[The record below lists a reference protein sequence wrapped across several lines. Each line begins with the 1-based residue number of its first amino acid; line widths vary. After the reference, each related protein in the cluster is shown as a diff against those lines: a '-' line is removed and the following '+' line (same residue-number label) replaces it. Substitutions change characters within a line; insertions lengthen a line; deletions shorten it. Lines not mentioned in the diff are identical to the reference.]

1 MEKNLR
7 VAFFPDTYDEIDG
20 VANTSR
26 QFEAFARKRGFPFL
40 TICGGTEN
48 RSDADGSAVRI
59 TRRRGRIGF
68 ALDKKHDYDL
78 AFWRHYNHAAEA
90 VRKFDPDIVH
100 ITGPSDAGQ
109 LGALVAH
116 RLGIPLAASWH
127 TNIHQY
133 AEQRASALLDF
144 FPPPQR
150 EQVGWLIRESALKAT
165 LRFYKIPKLLFAP
178 NPELMKMLERGT
190 GKPVYPMQRGVDTE
204 LFSPKRRDRTG
215 PPFII
220 GYVGRLTVEK
230 NIRFLADLERSL
242 LESGFDGFR
251 FSIVGQGAE
260 EGWLKANLRQAD
272 FAGVLHGENLARA
285 YANMDVFAFPSHT
298 DTFGNVVLEA
308 LASGVPAIVTD
319 RGGPQFVVRH
329 GETGF
334 VTQSPSEFAPY
345 VRHLVADPNRLQA
358 MREAARSCALRAS
371 WDAIFE
377 GVYADY
383 RRELR
388 DGALRRGGARLGQE
402 TTVASA
408 ASRIS

>member
-1 MEKNLR
+1 M
-7 VAFFPDTYDEIDG
+7 
-20 VANTSR
+20 ANTSR

-48 RSDADGSAVRI
+48 RAQTDGSALRI

-100 ITGPSDAGQ
+100 ITGPSDTGQ

-127 TNIHQY
+127 TNVHQY
-133 AEQRASALLDF
+133 AEQRASWLLDF

-150 EQVGWLIRESALKAT
+150 EQMGWLIRESALKAT
-165 LRFYKIPKLLFAP
+165 LRFYRIPRLLFAP

-190 GKPVYPMQRGVDTE
+190 EKPVYSMQRGVDTE
-204 LFSPKRRDRTG
+204 LFSPRRRDRG
-215 PPFII
+215 GSQFII

-230 NIRFLADLERSL
+230 NIRFLAELERTL
-242 LESGFDGFR
+242 RDSGFADFR

-260 EGWLKANLRQAD
+260 EDWLKANMQQSD
-272 FAGVLHGENLARA
+272 FAGVLHGEDLARA
-285 YANMDVFAFPSHT
+285 YANMDAFVFPSHT

-319 RGGPQFVVRH
+319 RGGPQFVVKH

-334 VTQSPSEFAPY
+334 VTQGPGEFAPH
-345 VRHLVADPNRLQA
+345 VRYLAGGPKRLQA
-358 MREAARSCALRAS
+358 MREAARACALQAS
-371 WDAIFE
+371 WDSIFE

-383 RRELR
+383 RRELLKRAARRR
-388 DGALRRGGARLGQE
+388 DARFGPE
-402 TTVASA
+402 TTVAEP
-408 ASRIS
+408 RLG

>member
-1 MEKNLR
+1 MEENLR

-48 RSDADGSAVRI
+48 RAQTDGSALRI

-127 TNIHQY
+127 TNVHQY
-133 AEQRASALLDF
+133 AEQRASGLLDF

-150 EQVGWLIRESALKAT
+150 EQMGWLIRESALKAT
-165 LRFYKIPKLLFAP
+165 LRFYKIPRLLFAP

-204 LFSPKRRDRTG
+204 LFSPRRRDRG
-215 PPFII
+215 GSQFIL

-230 NIRFLADLERSL
+230 NIRFLAELERAL
-242 LESGFDGFR
+242 RESGFTNFR

-260 EGWLKANLRQAD
+260 EAWLKANMQQAD
-272 FAGVLHGENLARA
+272 FEGVLHGEELARA
-285 YANMDVFAFPSHT
+285 YANMDAFVFPSHT

-319 RGGPQFVVRH
+319 RGGPQFVVKH

-334 VTQSPSEFAPY
+334 VTQAPSEFAPY
-345 VRHLVADPNRLQA
+345 VRHLAADPKRLEA
-358 MREAARSCALRAS
+358 MREAARACALQAS
-371 WDAIFE
+371 WDSIFE

-388 DGALRRGGARLGQE
+388 NSAARRKDARLGSQR
-402 TTVASA
+402 TVAA
-408 ASRIS
+408 PRLG

>member
-1 MEKNLR
+1 M
-7 VAFFPDTYDEIDG
+7 
-20 VANTSR
+20 ANTSR

-40 TICGGTEN
+40 TICGGTES
-48 RSDADGSAVRI
+48 RTQTDGSAVRI

-68 ALDKKHDYDL
+68 ALDKKHDFDL
-78 AFWRHYNHAAEA
+78 AFWRHYGPAAEA

-100 ITGPSDAGQ
+100 ITGPSDVGQ

-127 TNIHQY
+127 TNVHQY
-133 AEQRASALLDF
+133 AEQRALGLLGF
-144 FPPPQR
+144 LPAPRR
-150 EQVGWLIRESALKAT
+150 ERMGWLIRESALRAV
-165 LRFYKIPKLLFAP
+165 LRFYRIPKLLFAP

-204 LFSPKRRDRTG
+204 LFSPRWRDRTRAQ
-215 PPFII
+215 FII

-230 NIRFLADLERSL
+230 NIRFLAELERAL
-242 LESGFDGFR
+242 RESGLADFR

-260 EGWLKANLRQAD
+260 EPWLKANMQHAD
-272 FAGVLHGENLARA
+272 FAGVLQGEALARA
-285 YANMDVFAFPSHT
+285 YANMDAFVFPSHT

-319 RGGPQFVVRH
+319 RGGPQFIVKH

-334 VTQSPSEFAPY
+334 VAQNSSEFVPY
-345 VRHLVADPNRLQA
+345 IRHLAADGERLQA
-358 MREAARSCALRAS
+358 MRNAARACALQAS
-371 WDAIFE
+371 WDNIFE

-388 DGALRRGGARLGQE
+388 NCAAGGKDARVRPQRA
-402 TTVASA
+402 VAA
-408 ASRIS
+408 PRLAE

>member
-1 MEKNLR
+1 M
-7 VAFFPDTYDEIDG
+7 
-20 VANTSR
+20 ANTSR

-40 TICGGTEN
+40 TICGGAEDRAQT
-48 RSDADGSAVRI
+48 DGSVTRI
-59 TRRRGRIGF
+59 TRRRGGIGF

-90 VRKFDPDIVH
+90 VRKFGPDIVH

-127 TNIHQY
+127 TNLHQY
-133 AEQRASALLDF
+133 AEQRASGLLDF
-144 FPPPQR
+144 LPQPQR
-150 EQVGWLIRESALKAT
+150 QQMGWLIRESALKAA
-165 LRFYKIPKLLFAP
+165 LRFYKIPKMLFAP

-190 GKPVYPMQRGVDTE
+190 GKPVYSMQRGVDTE
-204 LFSPKRRDRTG
+204 LFSPQKRDRTG
-215 PPFII
+215 APFII

-230 NIRFLADLERSL
+230 NIRFLAELEWALR
-242 LESGFDGFR
+242 ESGMADFR

-260 EGWLKANLRQAD
+260 EEWLKANMRYAD
-272 FAGVLHGENLARA
+272 FAGVLHGEELARA
-285 YANMDVFAFPSHT
+285 YANMDAFVFPSHT

-319 RGGPQFVVRH
+319 RGGPQFVVKH

-334 VTQSPSEFAPY
+334 VTQNSSEFVPY
-345 VRHLVADPNRLQA
+345 IRHLAAEAERLRV
-358 MREAARSCALRAS
+358 MREAARASALQAS
-371 WDAIFE
+371 WDSIFE

-388 DGALRRGGARLGQE
+388 NHAARGKDAPIRPQPTVAAPRLG
-402 TTVASA
+402 
-408 ASRIS
+408 